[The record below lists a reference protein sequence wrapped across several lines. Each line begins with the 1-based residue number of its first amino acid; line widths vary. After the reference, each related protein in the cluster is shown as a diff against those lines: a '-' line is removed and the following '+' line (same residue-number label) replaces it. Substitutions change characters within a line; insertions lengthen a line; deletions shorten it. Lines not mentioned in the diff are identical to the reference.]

1 LAITLGATYTVI
13 NSPNGTQLQ
22 NATNFLTPLFDGFFQ
37 NNGCII
43 FDNNNREIT
52 NSACCTRLNGTW
64 TNINNRNYCV
74 VPGNSIGSRSQIS
87 TPPCPQTTVNQY
99 NIFVDSNGD
108 PVGNNCC
115 SNFNI
120 NGRINLYV
128 NGVLNS
134 VISDNPAIAF
144 MTNYLTNLLG
154 STYNFTTNSNPNYG
168 YCPDCPQEVNLLNT
182 GDVVDY
188 TTNTSLTQSCCTQ
201 YGYFYNVALNKCTI
215 CSPAVNY
222 GTGSNANLI
231 TNLDNSDLSQQ
242 CCDNIGGWYGF
253 ASYDNNNVAITRCY
267 TCPPINVIDPNT
279 LLLGPNNNYQWSQFD
294 YTNSISSC
302 AGTAEVLY
310 NNSSL
315 DVDCCN
321 YYATNY
327 QYDTNL
333 YSITYDG
340 ITNKCKICQLQ

>member
-1 LAITLGATYTVI
+1 
-13 NSPNGTQLQ
+13 
-22 NATNFLTPLFDGFFQ
+22 
-37 NNGCII
+37 
-43 FDNNNREIT
+43 
-52 NSACCTRLNGTW
+52 
-64 TNINNRNYCV
+64 
-74 VPGNSIGSRSQIS
+74 
-87 TPPCPQTTVNQY
+87 
-99 NIFVDSNGD
+99 
-108 PVGNNCC
+108 
-115 SNFNI
+115 
-120 NGRINLYV
+120 
-128 NGVLNS
+128 
-134 VISDNPAIAF
+134 

-201 YGYFYNVALNKCTI
+201 YGYFYNVALNKCTV

-222 GTGSNANLI
+222 GTVSNANLI

-242 CCDNIGGWYGF
+242 CCNNIGGWYGF
-253 ASYDNNNVAITRCY
+253 ASYDNNNVAIA
-267 TCPPINVIDPNT
+267 
-279 LLLGPNNNYQWSQFD
+279 S
-294 YTNSISSC
+294 
-302 AGTAEVLY
+302 
-310 NNSSL
+310 
-315 DVDCCN
+315 CN